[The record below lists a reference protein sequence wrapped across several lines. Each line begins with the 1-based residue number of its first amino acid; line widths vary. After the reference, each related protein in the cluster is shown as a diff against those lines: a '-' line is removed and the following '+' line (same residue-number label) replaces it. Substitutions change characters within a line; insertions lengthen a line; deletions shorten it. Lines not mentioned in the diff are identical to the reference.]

1 MSTGI
6 RRDNKL
12 NPTSFTQTNSE
23 ISETLRKAIDFFK
36 SNHNQVDYRIFGC
49 IKLINQA
56 IKNKQLS
63 YEQLGLRFECYKQI
77 IKNIH
82 NDVVSVAQDLF
93 ADYGVFPSSKKELL
107 SFLKIE
113 NADSKRIKFVQEA
126 INLELFSTINEI
138 LIEQTHS
145 PTILHIS
152 NKKDVSTEEMESPW
166 DILLEVISDLKAKE
180 PLFYSSL
187 VKITPEIAEKIL
199 AGVKAALDQKTGITQ
214 ETKIYIFDLI
224 SKYKVA

>member
-77 IKNIH
+77 IKNTL
-82 NDVVSVAQDLF
+82 NDAVRAAQELFVAYD
-93 ADYGVFPSSKKELL
+93 VFPANKKELMT
-107 SFLKIE
+107 FLKNE
-113 NADSKRIKFVQEA
+113 KNDSQLIKFVQEA
-126 INLELFSTINEI
+126 LNSELVSVTEI
-138 LIEQTHS
+138 LIEETHN
-145 PTILHIS
+145 PIILHIG
-152 NKKDVSTEEMESPW
+152 NRKDIDNEEMESPW

-187 VKITPEIAEKIL
+187 VKITPQIAEKIL
-199 AGVKAALDQKTGITQ
+199 AGVKAALNQKTGITP